1 MYMRRLSTKVLA
13 LGAVILLCL
22 SFVQG
27 VACADEKV
35 LLMATTTSTDDT
47 GLLDY
52 LAPLFKEDTGITLQ
66 WTATGTGKALK
77 LGENCDVDVLLV
89 HDPDSEKKFV
99 EAGYGVDR
107 TQVMYNDFIIIGPAD
122 DPAGIKGL
130 TSTEAFK
137 KIAEKKAIFV
147 SRADE
152 SGTHMKEK
160 FVWQQAGLD
169 VPDKEE
175 WYVQTGQGML
185 ITINVAAEKKGYTL
199 TDRGTY
205 IKYEANY
212 EGKPPL
218 VILSEGDPYLLNQY
232 SVIAVNPER
241 CPKVKYDLAKKFIEW
256 MASPRAQQAIENFRL
271 MGKQLFFPNADVA
284 SQSK

>member
-1 MYMRRLSTKVLA
+1 MRRLSTKVLA

-77 LGENCDVDVLLV
+77 LVENCDVDVLLV

-241 CPKVKYDLAKKFIEW
+241 CPKAKYDLAKKFIEW
-256 MASPRAQQAIENFRL
+256 MASPRAQQAIEDFRL

>member
-1 MYMRRLSTKVLA
+1 MRRLSTKVLA
-13 LGAVILLCL
+13 LGVVLLLCL

-137 KIAEKKAIFV
+137 KIAEKKTIFV

-241 CPKVKYDLAKKFIEW
+241 CPKAKYDLAKKFIEW
-256 MASPRAQQAIENFRL
+256 MASPRAQQAIEDFRL

>member
-1 MYMRRLSTKVLA
+1 MRRLSTKVLA
-13 LGAVILLCL
+13 LGAVLLLCL

-99 EAGYGVDR
+99 EAEYGVDR

-256 MASPRAQQAIENFRL
+256 MASPRAQQAIEDFRL

>member
-1 MYMRRLSTKVLA
+1 MRRLSTKVLA
-13 LGAVILLCL
+13 LGVVLLLCL

-232 SVIAVNPER
+232 SVIAVNPEH

-256 MASPRAQQAIENFRL
+256 MASPRAQQAIEDFRL

>member
-1 MYMRRLSTKVLA
+1 MRRLSTKVLA

-241 CPKVKYDLAKKFIEW
+241 CPKAKYDSAKKFIEW
-256 MASPRAQQAIENFRL
+256 MASPRAQQAIEDFRL

>member
-1 MYMRRLSTKVLA
+1 MRRLSTKVLA

-232 SVIAVNPER
+232 SVIAVNPEH

-256 MASPRAQQAIENFRL
+256 MASPRAQQAIEDFRL

>member
-1 MYMRRLSTKVLA
+1 MRRLSTKVLA

-256 MASPRAQQAIENFRL
+256 MASPRAQQAIEDFRL

>member
-13 LGAVILLCL
+13 LGAVLLLCL

-241 CPKVKYDLAKKFIEW
+241 CPKAKYDLAKKFIEW

>member
-1 MYMRRLSTKVLA
+1 MRRLSTKVLA
-13 LGAVILLCL
+13 LGAVLLLCL

>member
-1 MYMRRLSTKVLA
+1 MRRLSTKVLA
-13 LGAVILLCL
+13 LGAVLLLCL

-232 SVIAVNPER
+232 SVIAVNPEH

>member
-1 MYMRRLSTKVLA
+1 MRRLSTKVLA
-13 LGAVILLCL
+13 LGAVLLLCL

-241 CPKVKYDLAKKFIEW
+241 CPKAKYDLAKKFIEW
-256 MASPRAQQAIENFRL
+256 MASPRAQQAIEDFRL

>member
-99 EAGYGVDR
+99 EAEYGVDR

-241 CPKVKYDLAKKFIEW
+241 CPKAKYDLAKKFIEW
-256 MASPRAQQAIENFRL
+256 MASPRAQQAIEDFRL

>member
-1 MYMRRLSTKVLA
+1 MRRLSTKVLA

>member
-1 MYMRRLSTKVLA
+1 MRRLSTKVLA

-99 EAGYGVDR
+99 EAGYGADR

-241 CPKVKYDLAKKFIEW
+241 CPKAKYDLAKKFIEW
-256 MASPRAQQAIENFRL
+256 MASPRAQQAIEDFRL

>member
-1 MYMRRLSTKVLA
+1 MRRLTTKVLT
-13 LGAVILLCL
+13 LGIVLLLCL
-22 SFVQG
+22 SFVQ
-27 VACADEKV
+27 VIAHADEKV

-99 EAGYGVDR
+99 EEGYGVDR
-107 TQVMYNDFIIIGPAD
+107 TQVMYNDFIIIGPED

-137 KIAEKKAIFV
+137 KIAEKEAIFV

-169 VPDKEE
+169 IPDKEE

-185 ITINVAAEKKGYTL
+185 VTINVAAEKKGYTL

-205 IKYEANY
+205 IRYEANY

-241 CPKVKYDLAKKFIEW
+241 CPKAKYDLAKKFIEW
-256 MASPRAQQAIENFRL
+256 MASPRAQQAIEDFRL

>member
-1 MYMRRLSTKVLA
+1 MKTFVKRILPIFIIS
-13 LGAVILLCL
+13 LLCL

-27 VACADEKV
+27 IARADEQV

-52 LAPLFKEDTGITLQ
+52 LAPLFKADTGITLQ

-99 EAGYGVDR
+99 EAGFGIDR
-107 TQVMYNDFIIIGPAD
+107 TQVMYNDFIIIGPKE

-137 KIAEKKAIFV
+137 KIAEKKAVFV

-160 FVWQQAGLD
+160 FIWKTAGLP

-185 ITINVAAEKKGYTL
+185 VTINVAAEKKGYTL

-205 IKYEANY
+205 IKYEADHQGN
-212 EGKPPL
+212 PPL
-218 VILSEGDPYLLNQY
+218 VILCEGDKYLINQY
-232 SVIAVNPER
+232 SVIAVNPEH

-256 MASPRAQQAIENFRL
+256 MAGPKGQKAIADFRL
-271 MGKQLFFPNADVA
+271 MGKQLFFPNADA
-284 SQSK
+284 TSK

>member
-1 MYMRRLSTKVLA
+1 MRRLSTKVLA

-130 TSTEAFK
+130 TSAEAFK

-241 CPKVKYDLAKKFIEW
+241 CPKAKYDLAKKFIEW
-256 MASPRAQQAIENFRL
+256 MASPRAQQAIEDFRL

>member
-1 MYMRRLSTKVLA
+1 MRRLSTKVLA
-13 LGAVILLCL
+13 LGVVLLLCL

>member
-1 MYMRRLSTKVLA
+1 MDMKRLTSRLLIVFVAILVVFS
-13 LGAVILLCL
+13 LG
-22 SFVQG
+22 QG
-27 VACADEKV
+27 FAEAEDV

-52 LAPLFKEDTGITLQ
+52 LAPMFKEDTGITLQ

-89 HDPDSEKKFV
+89 HDPDSEEKFI

-107 TQVMYNDFIIIGPAD
+107 TQVMYNDFVIIGPED

-130 TSTEAFK
+130 SSTEALK
-137 KIAEKKAIFV
+137 KVAEKEAVFV

-152 SGTHMKEK
+152 SGTHAKEK
-160 FVWQQAGLD
+160 FIWAQAGLAI
-169 VPDKEE
+169 PDKEE

-185 ITINVAAEKKGYTL
+185 VTINVAAEKGGYTL

-205 IKYEANY
+205 IRYEANY
-212 EGKPPL
+212 EGNPPL
-218 VILSEGDPYLLNQY
+218 VILSEGDPFLMNQY
-232 SVIAVNPER
+232 SVIAVNPEN
-241 CPKVKYDLAKKFIEW
+241 CPNVKYDLAKKFIEW
-256 MASPRAQQAIENFRL
+256 IVTPKVQQAIADFRL
-271 MGKQLFFPNADVA
+271 MGKQLFFPNANMA
-284 SQSK
+284 SGAN

>member
-1 MYMRRLSTKVLA
+1 MRRLSTKVLA
-13 LGAVILLCL
+13 LGAVLLLCL

-256 MASPRAQQAIENFRL
+256 MASPRAQQAIEDFRL

>member
-232 SVIAVNPER
+232 SVIAVTPER
-241 CPKVKYDLAKKFIEW
+241 CPKAKYDLAKKFIEW
-256 MASPRAQQAIENFRL
+256 MASPRAQQAIEDFRL

>member
-1 MYMRRLSTKVLA
+1 MRRLSTKVLA

-241 CPKVKYDLAKKFIEW
+241 CPKAKYDLAKKFIEW

>member
-241 CPKVKYDLAKKFIEW
+241 CPKAKYDLAKKFIEW
-256 MASPRAQQAIENFRL
+256 MASPRAQQAIEDFRL

>member
-1 MYMRRLSTKVLA
+1 MRRLSTKVLA
-13 LGAVILLCL
+13 LGVVLLLCL

-232 SVIAVNPER
+232 SVIAVNPEH

-256 MASPRAQQAIENFRL
+256 MASPRAQQAIADFRL

>member
-1 MYMRRLSTKVLA
+1 MRRLSTKVLA
-13 LGAVILLCL
+13 LGAVLLLCL

-99 EAGYGVDR
+99 EAEYGVDR

>member
-1 MYMRRLSTKVLA
+1 MRRLSTKVLA
-13 LGAVILLCL
+13 LGVVLLLCL

-232 SVIAVNPER
+232 SVIAVNPEH